1 MGSPKIIPFILSEI
15 SLQLELGEIM
25 KKIKEIVVV
34 EGKTDTALLKELFE
48 VDTIETHGL
57 ALDQQTLELIQEA
70 SKSRGIIVLTDPDFP
85 GKKIRDQIQ
94 AVVPNCQHAFVAKKD
109 ARGKKKLGIAEANKE
124 AVIEAL
130 ENVVSFDVNRESIT
144 WSEFVA
150 LDIIGNKQRRLMVY
164 EAFNLGYGNVKT
176 LFKRLNMV
184 GITKEQVLGRLN
196 DGSR

>member
-1 MGSPKIIPFILSEI
+1 
-15 SLQLELGEIM
+15 M

-94 AVVPNCQHAFVAKKD
+94 AVVPAKKD